1 MIFLLHVL
9 LSSSR
14 ILAPNKISICNAGFD
29 ERYNITTDSNSDE
42 IHRIAVLLSKKV
54 LLNSLETPNICITD
68 KMKLINDADFICKN
82 SMASKI
88 TEGGLYKD
96 WNFEF

>member
-1 MIFLLHVL
+1 MIFFLCFLLG
-9 LSSSR
+9 SSR
-14 ILAPNKISICNAGFD
+14 VLISNKISLYNAGFD

-42 IHRIAVLLSKKV
+42 IHRITVLLSKKV

-68 KMKLINDADFICKN
+68 KIKLINDADFICKN
-82 SMASKI
+82 SMAPKI

-96 WNFEF
+96 WDFTF